1 MASSIEA
8 QELVHGVKVTVEYTE
23 DSGMW
28 HAYCE
33 SIPDFRYSNASLQ
46 IVQDATRTAL
56 ERTIE
61 HTVRTSLADRVWALY
76 HARVD
81 DGMGPDAAWRFAI
94 SAAFDVIS
102 PDTSDDVEEEIN
114 RRLEL
119 LKARIQ
125 AGKLD

>member
-1 MASSIEA
+1 MSSSIEA
-8 QELVHGVKVTVEYTE
+8 HELVYGVKVTVEYTE
-23 DSGMW
+23 DAGTW

-33 SIPDFRYSNASLQ
+33 SMPDFRFSNASLQ

-61 HTVRTSLADRVWALY
+61 YGVRKHMADRVWALY

-94 SAAFDVIS
+94 SAAFDVVS
-102 PDTSDDVEEEIN
+102 PDSTDDVEEEIS
-114 RRLEL
+114 RRLDL
-119 LKARIQ
+119 LKSRIQ
-125 AGKLD
+125 AGQLG

>member
-8 QELVHGVKVTVEYTE
+8 QELIYGVKVTVEYTE
-23 DSGMW
+23 DAGVW
-28 HAYCE
+28 HAYSE
-33 SIPDFRYSNASLQ
+33 SMPDFRYSNQSLQ

-56 ERTIE
+56 ERAVE
-61 HTVRTSLADRVWALY
+61 YQVRKHMADRVWALY

-81 DGMGPDAAWRFAI
+81 DSMGPDAAWRFAI
-94 SAAFDVIS
+94 SAAFDVVN
-102 PDTSDDVEEEIN
+102 PDASEDVEEEIS

-119 LKARIQ
+119 LKSRIQ